1 MTGQTEGINKQ
12 AMMSSA
18 LVVRQRQHAECL
30 QQQALN
36 HLQVSIEKSQ
46 TWFVVPTLG
55 IDMKKP

>member
-1 MTGQTEGINKQ
+1 
-12 AMMSSA
+12 MSSA